1 MSGPAPELI
10 ELAKLMMT
18 RAYAPYSRF
27 AVGAALRGAG
37 GKLYGGCNVENAAYP
52 VGCCAEASAIS
63 AMIADGER
71 HIAEVL
77 VMASSNEMVTP
88 CGACRQR
95 LNEFATDDTLVYL
108 WDSTGIYRKVKLAD
122 LLPLSFGPSNLGKET

>member
-1 MSGPAPELI
+1 MSGPEPEMI

-27 AVGAALRGAG
+27 AVGAALRGEN
-37 GKLYGGCNVENAAYP
+37 GKFYGGCNVENAAYP

-71 HIAEVL
+71 RIAEVL
-77 VMASSNEMVTP
+77 VMASSNELVTP

-95 LNEFATDDTLVYL
+95 LNEFATSDTLVYL
-108 WDSTGIYRKVKLAD
+108 WDPTGIFRKVKLAD
-122 LLPLSFGPSNLGKET
+122 LLPLSFGPSNLGVET

>member
-1 MSGPAPELI
+1 MSGPSPEMI
-10 ELAKLMMT
+10 ELAKLMIT

-27 AVGAALRGAG
+27 SVGAVLRGEN
-37 GKLYGGCNVENAAYP
+37 GKLYAGCNVENAAYP

-71 HIAEVL
+71 RIAEIL
-77 VMASSNEMVTP
+77 VMASGSELVTP

-95 LNEFATDDTLVYL
+95 LNEFATEDTLVYL
-108 WDSTGIYRKVKLAD
+108 WDSAGFFRRVKLAD
-122 LLPLSFGPSNLGKET
+122 LLPLSFGPSNLGA

>member
-1 MSGPAPELI
+1 MSGPAPEMI

-18 RAYAPYSRF
+18 RAYAPYSGF
-27 AVGAALRGAG
+27 AVGAVLRGG
-37 GKLYGGCNVENAAYP
+37 NGKLYAGCNVENAAYP

-63 AMIADGER
+63 AMIADGEKR
-71 HIAEVL
+71 IAEVL
-77 VMASSNEMVTP
+77 VMGGGSELVTP

-108 WDSTGIYRKVKLAD
+108 WIPIGFFREVKLAD
-122 LLPLSFGPSNLGKET
+122 LLPLSFGASTIGK